1 MIAART
7 LRMTCTVTLA
17 WCSWLAGH
25 VRADEPVPIHQL
37 IDETIA
43 AACQAKGLPLAEP
56 ASDAEFLR
64 RLYLDLVGTI
74 PSAADARAFLDDAAP
89 DKRAK
94 LIDRLL
100 ASPEHARHL
109 ARVWNVMFMER
120 RPDKHVAAAQ
130 WQEYLRKS
138 ALDNKPWDVLV
149 REILSVDG
157 ADETTRPAAK
167 FVLDREAE
175 PHQTTRDIGRVF
187 LGVNLQCAQCH
198 DHPLVDGYPQDWY
211 YGLFAFVS
219 RTALFTDKK
228 NKNLVSLMEKA
239 DGDVTF
245 TSVFDKTKAIKNATP
260 RVLDAKAIDE
270 PKLEKGQEYA
280 VAPTDGVKPV
290 PKFSRRAQLP
300 SQLTSPDVPAFR
312 RNMANRLWAHMM
324 GRGLVHPVDMHH
336 DDNPPSHPELL
347 AALGDRFAT
356 AKFDVRTM
364 LRELA
369 LSQTYQRSSLPPPS
383 GEPPPAESFAVTSLK
398 PLTPEQL
405 AWSIMQATGLA
416 DHQRSALGA
425 KLNEATLH
433 DGLVG
438 NVSPFVGTFAG
449 PAGQPEGKFQATLAQ
464 SLFINNGGQVRDW
477 LAPRAGS
484 LVDRLMKLNDPA
496 AIADELYLS
505 ILTRPPTTE
514 ERAEVAEYLTDR
526 GADQRA
532 AAFQE
537 LAWALVASVEFRFN
551 H

>member
-1 MIAART
+1 LSA
-7 LRMTCTVTLA
+7 VA
-17 WCSWLAGH
+17 WCSCLAGFA
-25 VRADEPVPIHQL
+25 RADDSANPPIHQL
-37 IDETIA
+37 IDQSIV
-43 AACQAKGLPLAEP
+43 AACQAKGLPIAEP
-56 ASDAEFLR
+56 ASDAEFMR
-64 RLYLDLVGTI
+64 RVYLDLVGTI
-74 PSAADARAFLDDAAP
+74 PSAVEARAFLADAAP

-100 ASPEHARHL
+100 ASPEHGRHL
-109 ARVWNVMFMER
+109 ARILNVMLMER
-120 RPDKHVAAAQ
+120 RPDKHVAEAQ

-149 REILSVDG
+149 REILSADG
-157 ADETTRPAAK
+157 ADENTRSAAK
-167 FVLDREAE
+167 FVLDRDAE
-175 PHQTTRDIGRVF
+175 PHQTTRDVGRLF

-211 YGLFAFVS
+211 YGLFAFMN

-245 TSVFDKTKAIKNATP
+245 SSVFDKTKTVKNAVP
-260 RVLDAKAIDE
+260 RVFEATPIDE
-270 PKLEKGQEYA
+270 PKFEKGQEYS
-280 VAPTDGVKPV
+280 VAPADGVKPV
-290 PKFSRRAQLP
+290 PKFSRRAQLAGK
-300 SQLTSPDVPAFR
+300 LTGPDVPAFR
-312 RNMANRLWAHMM
+312 RNIVNRLWAHMM
-324 GRGLVHPVDMHH
+324 GRGLVHPVDLHH

-347 AALGDRFAT
+347 AALGDRFAA
-356 AKFDVRTM
+356 AKFDVRVM

-383 GEPPPAESFAVTSLK
+383 GEAPPPESFAVASLK

-405 AWSIMQATGLA
+405 AWSVMQATGLA
-416 DHQRSALGA
+416 DHQRVALGD
-425 KLNEATLH
+425 KLNETTLH

-438 NVSPFVGTFAG
+438 NVAPFISTFAG
-449 PAGQPEGKFQATLAQ
+449 PAGQPEAKFQATLAQ

-484 LVDRLMKLNDPA
+484 LVDRLAKLSDPA
-496 AIADELYLS
+496 AIADELYVS
-505 ILTRPPTTE
+505 VLTRAPTAE
-514 ERAEVAEYLTDR
+514 ERTDLADYLKDR
-526 GADQRA
+526 PADQRV